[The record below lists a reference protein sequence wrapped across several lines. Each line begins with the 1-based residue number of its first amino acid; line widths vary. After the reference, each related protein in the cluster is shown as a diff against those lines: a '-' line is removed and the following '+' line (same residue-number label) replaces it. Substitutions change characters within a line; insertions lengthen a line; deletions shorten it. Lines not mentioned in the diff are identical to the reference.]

1 MCIVFFLQFF
11 LGHSVIFAT
20 ADLGLSF
27 FSANLYYI
35 FEKFLVFVCSIPL
48 LKNISYVC
56 ISYLVPICV
65 DILSWVFFTAC
76 LACIYLSNKPQFGFK
91 NCLLRSWLKMKF
103 FPGYV
108 FPLVAL
114 LTVT

>member
-48 LKNISYVC
+48 LKNISYIC
-56 ISYLVPICV
+56 ISYLLPY
-65 DILSWVFFTAC
+65 FTS
-76 LACIYLSNKPQFGFK
+76 LIS
-91 NCLLRSWLKMKF
+91 
-103 FPGYV
+103 
-108 FPLVAL
+108 
-114 LTVT
+114 